1 MSFPRAAT
9 KTAGPSRSCRTAQR
23 IVVSVVLGIAAL
35 APGRANAEPY
45 LAVFKGM
52 HCSSCHSH
60 PSGGGKRSVYGN
72 AFAQTE
78 MPAKRLGAPNAP
90 IWTGE
95 VLQWLSVGANL
106 RGSYNYE
113 DTPNRETIS
122 EFDVTRGT
130 IYLEASL
137 IPNRLSLYL
146 DQQVTPG
153 SSLNRE
159 AYLKL
164 KSANQR
170 FHFAAGQFYLPY
182 GLRLQDDSAF
192 VRQATGINF
201 TNPDRGVQFGFE
213 SGPWSSQLSLTNGSG
228 GGAETD
234 TGKQL
239 SLVAAFVKPKW
250 RAGLSFNSNS
260 ADVGDRQMQNVFVGV
275 NTGAFVWLLEANLIV
290 DDVAGGGERDSVAG
304 LAEANWLFRQG
315 HNLKF
320 SYDYLDPDNDRSEDH
335 QVRWSLIWEYT
346 PIQFLQGRFGARVYD
361 GIPQDNLQNRDEFFA
376 EMHGFF

>member
-1 MSFPRAAT
+1 MLGA
-9 KTAGPSRSCRTAQR
+9 
-23 IVVSVVLGIAAL
+23 VVLMTVIVIVP
-35 APGRANAEPY
+35 APAHAEPY

-60 PSGGGKRSVYGN
+60 PAGGGKRSVYGN

-78 MPAKRLGAPNAP
+78 MPAERLGAADAP

-106 RGSYNYE
+106 RGNYRYV
-113 DTPNRETIS
+113 DTPNRDETS
-122 EFDVTRGT
+122 AFDITRGT
-130 IYLEASL
+130 VYVEANV

-146 DQQVTPG
+146 DQQLAPG

-164 KSANQR
+164 KSANQK
-170 FHFAAGQFYLPY
+170 FHLAAGQFYLPY
-182 GLRLQDDSAF
+182 GLRLQDDTAF

-213 SGPWSSQLSLTNGSG
+213 SGPWSSQLSLTNGAG

-234 TGKQL
+234 TGKQV
-239 SLVAAFVKPKW
+239 SLVAAFVKPTW
-250 RAGLSFNSNS
+250 RAGVSFNSND

-275 NTGAFVWLLEANLIV
+275 NTGPFVWLLEADLII
-290 DDVAGGGERDSVAG
+290 DDLAGGGERDAIAG
-304 LAEANWLFRQG
+304 LAEGNWLFRQG

-320 SYDYLDPDNDRSEDH
+320 SYDYFDPDNDRSEDH

-346 PIQFLQGRFGARVYD
+346 PIQFLQGRFGARIYD
-361 GIPQDNLQNRDEFFA
+361 GIPQDDLQNRDEFFA